1 MNSHAPV
8 LLLALLA
15 LAPCIHAAENPRCI
29 EEYKAEVAR
38 IGREAEM
45 AAKAN
50 PPPKDIEGQRQ
61 YMIPIERAMRAAA
74 EKADQCER
82 AGRDRPKDAAT
93 VNVVRAQQCADDV
106 DRQLTTLQRRYNGN
120 MPSQER
126 EALRAQEKKLEN
138 ARADCMRQ
146 AR

>member
-8 LLLALLA
+8 LFLTLLA
-15 LAPCIHAAENPRCI
+15 LAPCIHAAENPRCL
-29 EEYKAEVAR
+29 EEYKTEVAR

-61 YMIPIERAMRAAA
+61 YMVPIERALRAAA

-82 AGRDRPKDAAT
+82 AGRDRSKDAGSINAI
-93 VNVVRAQQCADDV
+93 RAQQCADDV

>member
-1 MNSHAPV
+1 MKP

-15 LAPCIHAAENPRCI
+15 LVPCANAAENPRCL
-29 EEYKAEVAR
+29 EDYKTEIAR

-50 PPPKDIEGQRQ
+50 PPPKDLEGQRQ

-82 AGRDRPKDAAT
+82 AGRDRSKDEGAIK
-93 VNVVRAQQCADDV
+93 VIRAQQCADDI
-106 DRQLTTLQRRYNGN
+106 DRQLTMLRRRYNGN
-120 MPSQER
+120 MPGQER
-126 EALRAQEKKLEN
+126 EALRAQEKKLED

-146 AR
+146 VR

>member
-15 LAPCIHAAENPRCI
+15 LAPYVHAAENQRCI
-29 EEYKAEVAR
+29 EDYKTEIAR

-45 AAKAN
+45 AARAN

-82 AGRDRPKDAAT
+82 AGRDRSKDVAA
-93 VNVVRAQQCADDV
+93 VNAIRAQQCADDV
-106 DRQLTTLQRRYNGN
+106 DRQLAMLQRRYNGN

-126 EALRAQEKKLEN
+126 EALRAQEKKLED

-146 AR
+146 VR